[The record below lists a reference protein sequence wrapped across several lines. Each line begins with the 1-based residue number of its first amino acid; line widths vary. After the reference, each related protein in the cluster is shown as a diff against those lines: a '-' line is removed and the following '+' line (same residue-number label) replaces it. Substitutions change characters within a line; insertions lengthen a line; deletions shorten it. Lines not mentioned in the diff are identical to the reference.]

1 MGASKELLTSK
12 EFADRSGLPVS
23 KVTKLLRDG
32 SIQGQKKAG
41 KWMIPASELEA
52 AKQPTATPQ
61 KAPTQKT
68 KAAAA
73 KPSTPAARPGRTYS
87 VAEVADMTYLTEFGV
102 RDWLR
107 KGLLRG
113 TPSDDGE
120 WGIDAASLENPNI
133 KRLLR

>member
-32 SIQGQKKAG
+32 SIKGQKKAG

-52 AKQPTATPQ
+52 TDQPPPSPQ
-61 KAPTQKT
+61 KAQPPKT

-73 KPSTPAARPGRTYS
+73 KPSTPEACAR
-87 VAEVADMTYLTEFGV
+87 
-102 RDWLR
+102 
-107 KGLLRG
+107 
-113 TPSDDGE
+113 
-120 WGIDAASLENPNI
+120 
-133 KRLLR
+133 